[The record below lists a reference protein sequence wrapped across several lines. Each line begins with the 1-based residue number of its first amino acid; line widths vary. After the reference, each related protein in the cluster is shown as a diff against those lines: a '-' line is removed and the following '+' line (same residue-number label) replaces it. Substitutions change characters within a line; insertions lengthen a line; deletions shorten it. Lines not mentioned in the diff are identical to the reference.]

1 MTLPNNPI
9 SLNGDVNFTASNDL
23 NLGSGPVAIN
33 NPGNG
38 TLAGATTLNI
48 PAKTLTINGLISNAT
63 NNGMNKLGAGNVSF
77 GGGGTFTN
85 TSYIRNGKMIVTGGT
100 LNFNGPVQTGTVPFF
115 TSLNVA
121 YDPGTQAH
129 IFVTGG
135 TLATTGEMWF
145 GSQNGTYG
153 SMTVTGGTVSTGSWL
168 AMARQSGAPNADT
181 GIGLINVSGGTVTT
195 ASNRITIGSFGN
207 ANGRG
212 LINVSGTGNLNT
224 TGARGHFRRRK
235 RARFPERLG

>member
-1 MTLPNNPI
+1 MLLNGTGLVTLNSANTFSGGVTVNSGGKINLGAPATATSSAIGTGRFTIGQNVTFDNTSGAAMTLPNNPI
-9 SLNGDVNFTASNDL
+9 NLNGDVNFTASNDL

-63 NNGMNKLGAGNVSF
+63 NNGINKLGAGNVSF

-168 AMARQSGAPNADT
+168 AMARQ
-181 GIGLINVSGGTVTT
+181 IGF
-195 ASNRITIGSFGN
+195 A
-207 ANGRG
+207 
-212 LINVSGTGNLNT
+212 
-224 TGARGHFRRRK
+224 
-235 RARFPERLG
+235 